1 MRDMEAGQ
9 SDHTVGLLTPVDAS
23 ARGVDQPQHHDN
35 LPEHAASRQS
45 KPHEM
50 DCFDYFC
57 RRAELL
63 VHGNQRCFATSV
75 PAVCVCGHAAIRSCA
90 TQGAQPD
97 DGHHSTPVPGRQPY
111 GALSLQPREGTHPAL
126 VPLRVGTFRTCCF
139 KRNPCRMM

>member
-45 KPHEM
+45 KPHQM

-63 VHGNQRCFATSV
+63 VHGIQRCFASAVPSMCVISV
-75 PAVCVCGHAAIRSCA
+75 PLCLQMTQCSRHAGC
-90 TQGAQPD
+90 
-97 DGHHSTPVPGRQPY
+97 ST
-111 GALSLQPREGTHPAL
+111 
-126 VPLRVGTFRTCCF
+126 
-139 KRNPCRMM
+139 